1 MLPRFAPIPSNAF
14 MHDCVMQGLTR
25 RACAAPF
32 TSFFG
37 IADGT
42 WEWTGAAP
50 ATYASSAGVWRDFC
64 PRCGTQMTYRATRFP
79 GETHFYAGTLDDPA
93 AYRSTDH
100 VRTGEQ
106 LPWIHL
112 SDGLPRE

>member
-1 MLPRFAPIPSNAF
+1 MF
-14 MHDCVMQGLTR
+14 HDVTTER
-25 RACAAPF
+25 RL
-32 TSFFG
+32 SG
-37 IADGT
+37 
-42 WEWTGAAP
+42 E
-50 ATYASSAGVWRDFC
+50 
-64 PRCGTQMTYRATRFP
+64 MTYRATRFP